1 MQKGQAA
8 YKMLEDEKTTEVR
21 ERGMQ
26 RSTKSD
32 SKYEVNG
39 EGSKI
44 DEVSLTIMGLGEKGG
59 RYCTCLWH
67 DDRRK
72 WMR

>member
-1 MQKGQAA
+1 
-8 YKMLEDEKTTEVR
+8 MLEDEKTTEVR

-44 DEVSLTIMGLGEKGG
+44 DEVSLTIMGLRK
-59 RYCTCLWH
+59 
-67 DDRRK
+67 RREV
-72 WMR
+72 WYLFVA